1 MTTPTFFWH
10 DYETF
15 GTDPQRDRV
24 CQFAGI
30 RTDLDFQQIGEPIM
44 AYCKPAIDYLP
55 HPEACLITGITPQ
68 IADKNGVREAEFTR
82 LIHAQL
88 AEPGTC
94 GLGYNSLRFDDE
106 VTRNL
111 LYRNFYDPYAREW
124 QNQNSRWDIIDV
136 ARAARALRPEGIHWP
151 VTYEGV
157 ATFRL
162 EELTKANNI
171 GHAAAHDALADV
183 RATIALAR
191 LIRDRQP
198 KLYQF
203 LFSNRSKTAV
213 QNLLQLGS
221 YTPLVHISG
230 RFAARNNCLAIILPL
245 CLHPTRSNEVVVYDL
260 AIDPGPL
267 LECSAAEIQ
276 RRLFTATADLPDG
289 VARIPLKTVH
299 INKCP
304 VLAPLGVI
312 KPDDAKRL
320 ELDINQHLL
329 HLDRLKTAAFLKE
342 KLAQVFTSDY
352 PTLTEDPDLM
362 IYSGGFFSN
371 RDKASMT
378 KIRAATPAALARLKP
393 DFDDARLPEML
404 LRYRARN
411 FPSSL
416 SRQETQDWLAFCRE
430 RLQTGLPGNSHTLES
445 FTAKLHTLQ
454 AELGPAQPILA
465 ALRDYASQLQSAL
478 FGKNNVAS

>member
-15 GTDPQRDRV
+15 GADPQHDRA

-30 RTDLDFQQIGEPIM
+30 RTDLDFQPIGEPVM
-44 AYCKPAIDYLP
+44 AYCKPTIDYLP

-68 IADKNGVREAEFTR
+68 IAEKNGVCEAEFTR
-82 LIHAQL
+82 LINAQL

-124 QNQNSRWDIIDV
+124 QNQNSRWDMIDV
-136 ARAARALRPEGIHWP
+136 ARAARALRPEGINWP
-151 VTYEGV
+151 VTNEGV

-183 RATIALAR
+183 HATIALAR

-203 LFSNRSKTAV
+203 LFNNRSKAAV
-213 QNLLQLGS
+213 QDLLQLGS
-221 YTPLVHISG
+221 FTPLVHISG
-230 RFAARNNCLAIILPL
+230 RFAARNNCLAVVLPL

-260 AIDPGPL
+260 AADPGPL
-267 LECSAAEIQ
+267 LDCTVAEIQ
-276 RRLFTATADLPDG
+276 QRLFTATADLPEG
-289 VARIPLKTVH
+289 VTRIPLKTIH

-312 KPDDAKRL
+312 KQPDAVRL
-320 ELDINQHLL
+320 ELDIHQHLL
-329 HLDRLKTAAFLKE
+329 HLERIKSAVFLKE
-342 KLAQVFTSDY
+342 KLAQVFTSEY
-352 PTLTEDPDLM
+352 PITTEDPDLM

-371 RDKASMT
+371 RDKAAMT

-393 DFDDARLPEML
+393 DCDDVRLPEML
-404 LRYRARN
+404 FRYRARN

-416 SRQETQDWLAFCRE
+416 SPQETQDWLAFCRE
-430 RLQTGLPGNSHTLES
+430 RLQTGQTGSAHAFDS
-445 FTAKLHTLQ
+445 FAAKLQSLQ
-454 AELGPAQPILA
+454 AVLGPDQPILT
-465 ALRDYASQLQSAL
+465 ALQDYANQLHTTL
-478 FGKNNVAS
+478 FGKSNITP